1 MLNLQIM
8 QHIPQLEVNRSFSK
22 FVYHSNFHFN
32 LLGRRN
38 VDLICD
44 KDMEDLL
51 ESIPEEE
58 ANIHFR
64 CCGNGKRNQIF
75 SKNAYELD
83 RSGVKLGTF
92 LDFGLFVTKD

>member
-1 MLNLQIM
+1 MMNLQNM
-8 QHIPQLEVNRSFSK
+8 QHIPQLEVKQSFSK
-22 FVYHSNFHFN
+22 FVFHSDFHFH

-44 KDMEDLL
+44 KEMKDLL

-75 SKNAYELD
+75 DKTQKVSMH
-83 RSGVKLGTF
+83 
-92 LDFGLFVTKD
+92 